1 MTELEA
7 LKFFQTPDHP
17 CSYLPS
23 EQATTVFAD
32 PDAIID
38 TQLYTQLSQLGLS
51 TLLPCVYGVYSSS
64 DTGVC
69 LRSKTSA
76 PAGTNA

>member
-23 EQATTVFAD
+23 EQATTELLKNILLGNGFK
-32 PDAIID
+32 
-38 TQLYTQLSQLGLS
+38 QLFQ
-51 TLLPCVYGVYSSS
+51 CV
-64 DTGVC
+64 TGVQGGRGGAQSRSWCCCC
-69 LRSKTSA
+69 LEHA
-76 PAGTNA
+76 FEGIEAL